1 MFEAEDT
8 QWWYAGMRAISFALL
23 DAAPT
28 DRLGLLLDAGCGT
41 GGNLPYL
48 ARRGRAVGVD
58 LSEHALQLARRRES
72 NVARAALAALPFPDG
87 IFDAVVSFDVLYHRW
102 VADDA
107 AAARELARVIRPG
120 GLLFVRV
127 PALQMLRGAH
137 DEAVHTRHR
146 YTRREVMALL
156 RAAGLEVLR
165 CTYGNTLLFPALAL
179 RRALDRFTGRQ
190 GSDVQFLPRPLEW
203 TFRSLLQLEAR
214 FIRRFSL
221 PIGTSVFG
229 LGRKPLDAATAFP
242 GPGTKLSGSSS

>member
-1 MFEAEDT
+1 MNPIEYERMFEAEDT

-23 DAAPT
+23 DAAAS
-28 DRLGLLLDAGCGT
+28 DRHAVLLDAGCGT

-48 ARRGRAVGVD
+48 GRRGRAVGVD
-58 LSEHALQLARRRES
+58 LSEHALRLARSRGS
-72 NVARAALAALPFPDG
+72 KVARAALAALPFADG

-107 AAARELARVIRPG
+107 AAARELARVLRPG
-120 GLLFVRV
+120 GLLLVRV
-127 PALQMLRGAH
+127 PALKMLWGAH

-146 YTRREVMALL
+146 YTRREVRALL
-156 RAAGLEVLR
+156 RAAGLDVLR

-179 RRALDRFTGRQ
+179 RRSLDRFTGRE

-203 TFRSLLQLEAR
+203 TFRSLLELEAR
-214 FIRRFSL
+214 LIRHLSL

-229 LGRKPLDAATAFP
+229 LGRKPVDA
-242 GPGTKLSGSSS
+242 GGR